1 MKRFLRCV
9 LNMTLPVLG
18 LVLLATVGLRLVVF
32 FLPFVAGY
40 LLAAMAN
47 PISVYLQKKIKIKRK
62 HSSVLIMVAVLVLII
77 LLLYLAGTWS
87 FDLLMSFINSI
98 PELIGSFMASLNDL
112 FVSHSDAIESLPEN
126 IRDTIFSL
134 KENFNSYITGL
145 MGSVVSPTAAIAG
158 NAVKSIPSVFIYG
171 LITVLSAFAFM
182 IEWESVQSFLR
193 RTLPRQLQDYMN
205 FLKNDMKDIIL
216 GWLAAQFKIMFVV
229 FAVLFVGFLLLK
241 VKYGIWLAILTAFLD
256 FLPALGVGFIMWP
269 WIALEILSGNF
280 LTALWLSVIYIG
292 TQVVRQVL
300 QPKIMGDTMGLP
312 PLWTLF
318 FLFMGFKLYGIAG
331 MIFSVP
337 VGMLFLSIY
346 RYGFFNRVFSS
357 AGELIEMI
365 SEFMNGKDEGGK

>member
-1 MKRFLRCV
+1 
-9 LNMTLPVLG
+9 
-18 LVLLATVGLRLVVF
+18 
-32 FLPFVAGY
+32 
-40 LLAAMAN
+40 
-47 PISVYLQKKIKIKRK
+47 
-62 HSSVLIMVAVLVLII
+62 
-77 LLLYLAGTWS
+77 
-87 FDLLMSFINSI
+87 
-98 PELIGSFMASLNDL
+98 
-112 FVSHSDAIESLPEN
+112 
-126 IRDTIFSL
+126 
-134 KENFNSYITGL
+134 
-145 MGSVVSPTAAIAG
+145 
-158 NAVKSIPSVFIYG
+158 
-171 LITVLSAFAFM
+171 
-182 IEWESVQSFLR
+182 
-193 RTLPRQLQDYMN
+193 
-205 FLKNDMKDIIL
+205 
-216 GWLAAQFKIMFVV
+216 MFVV

-241 VKYGIWLAILTAFLD
+241 VKYGIWLAMLTAFLD

-357 AGELIEMI
+357 EGELIEMI